1 MKQIHDTKFT
11 QTGHFKRVG
20 VSVTRAVSVTCPVW
34 SGFISFVG
42 RALSLPYLQ
51 KRIFWTGFPPPPPG
65 GQNSRTFETVISGK
79 FFEPIT
85 LHRRVESTNICSGY
99 ETFENEETIVTS
111 EHRLAI

>member
-1 MKQIHDTKFT
+1 MLL
-11 QTGHFKRVG
+11 
-20 VSVTRAVSVTCPVW
+20 VSPALFGRDPSVSLDAPYHRRTSKKEFFEPV
-34 SGFISFVG
+34 
-42 RALSLPYLQ
+42 SLPL
-51 KRIFWTGFPPPPPG
+51 PPPG